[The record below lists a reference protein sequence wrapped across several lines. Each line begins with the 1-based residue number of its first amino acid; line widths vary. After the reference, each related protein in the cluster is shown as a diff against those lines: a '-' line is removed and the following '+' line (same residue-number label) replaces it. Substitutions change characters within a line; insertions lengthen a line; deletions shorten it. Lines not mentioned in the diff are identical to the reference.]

1 MDGTFFLSTANMNL
15 TIYSYKPTGEASH
28 RQPAILLQ
36 PVDSHD
42 LEEMETELAALASH
56 AARPFVLV
64 PVPVCHW
71 FDELAPWAAPP
82 VFGKTPFGD
91 GAPATLAMLL
101 DRVLPAVVAAN
112 PLRAVSAPGRIVRSA
127 VIVPDMENPAASTA
141 CSDSAPLVILG
152 GYSLAGLFALWAGT
166 QHAFSAVAG
175 ASPSVWYPDWL
186 DFSASHPMFARAVY
200 LSLGDTEHKSRTPI
214 MATVGDCIRRQ
225 LAIVRNQQVPAI
237 LEMNPGNHFKDNGL
251 RMARGFAWTMR
262 LDKML

>member
-1 MDGTFFLSTANMNL
+1 
-15 TIYSYKPTGEASH
+15 
-28 RQPAILLQ
+28 
-36 PVDSHD
+36 
-42 LEEMETELAALASH
+42 
-56 AARPFVLV
+56 
-64 PVPVCHW
+64 
-71 FDELAPWAAPP
+71 
-82 VFGKTPFGD
+82 
-91 GAPATLAMLL
+91 MLL

-112 PLRAVSAPGRIVRSA
+112 PLRAVSAPGCIVRSA